1 MSLPAPDVGVQVE
14 GADAEVQQRRPRGQ
28 PGLRA
33 GGEQRLRAHPP
44 GLEQAAGTVLG
55 WGGTTTHCGWPPLT
69 ALLQLEDSE
78 SLFAGDDPS
87 ASTPQYQVRQ
97 RDRPPWGGAPLGLP
111 SPLPAGGKAGTD
123 TRSQHRAILGG
134 PDRLT
139 GEQRDGGG
147 TSRPR
152 VAVG

>member
-1 MSLPAPDVGVQVE
+1 M
-14 GADAEVQQRRPRGQ
+14 
-28 PGLRA
+28 
-33 GGEQRLRAHPP
+33 
-44 GLEQAAGTVLG
+44 
-55 WGGTTTHCGWPPLT
+55 TTHCGWPPLT